1 MFEIYGLNVVDVII
15 ILIILLGGFLG
26 LKDGVI
32 KKLTSIIGLVL
43 VLVLAFTFKNELS
56 AIFYEKLPFL
66 HFGGI
71 FKGLE
76 VMNILFYEILAF
88 SLIASVLMLIYK
100 LLLIVSKLLEKI
112 LKATVILAIPSKFL
126 GLIVG
131 LVEYYIIV
139 HIVLFI
145 FTLPIFNIE
154 EIRESK
160 LAPKIIGETPILSKV
175 TSETFELYDKIY
187 DLIETRGDKTNEQIN
202 EEAMIL
208 MLDYDVIT
216 KETAIKLIE
225 EEKIAVKNKNF
236 LDKYN

>member
-1 MFEIYGLNVVDVII
+1 MFEIYGLNVVDAII
-15 ILIILLGGFLG
+15 ILMILLGGALG

-32 KKLTSIIGLVL
+32 KKLTSIIGLIL

-56 AIFYEKLPFL
+56 AIFYEKLPFF

-88 SLIASVLMLIYK
+88 SLIASVLMLAYK
-100 LLLIVSKLLEKI
+100 LLLIVSKLVEKI
-112 LKATVILAIPSKFL
+112 LKATVILAIPSKLL

-131 LVEYYIIV
+131 LIEYYVIV

-145 FTLPIFNIE
+145 FTLPIFNIK
-154 EIRESK
+154 EIGESK
-160 LAPKIIGETPILSKV
+160 LAPKIIEETPILSKV
-175 TSETFELYDKIY
+175 TGETFELYEKIY
-187 DLIETRGDKTNEQIN
+187 DLIETRGNKTNEQIN
-202 EEAMIL
+202 EEAMIM
-208 MLDYDVIT
+208 MLDYNVIT
-216 KETAIKLIE
+216 KETAIKLLE
-225 EEKIAVKNKNF
+225 EEKIIVKNKNF